1 MKSLIYFPV
10 TLLILS
16 AALPMAAQPLSATDA
31 VALIREFPAPA
42 DFSIA
47 CPGNTSG
54 DHATQYFRSSL
65 DKIEKAAL
73 ENQQYQMQF
82 YQKNPMGV
90 RPAATP
96 ASRVSAQQQASMD
109 AATSE
114 LAQKMLSDP
123 AFAQQFA
130 KMSEQEQQAYIT
142 KLLAENGIKPAAGKP
157 NVNTAPVP
165 GTDVEWA
172 EMCTAYTQTAMDM
185 NRWQAQID
193 LQQQYETKHQEV
205 RDWENAAIQKLPMI
219 SFGEYGHDHDPEQV
233 KAINKQAAA
242 KHRDLAA
249 AMLKEMTP
257 LFNNFRKDAQQRM
270 KPLNDA
276 FLKAGYGKNYDFGVF
291 YPTVLGAQVMMF
303 QEANMLINNEI
314 SMINE
319 VARWCDTDH
328 TD

>member
-1 MKSLIYFPV
+1 
-10 TLLILS
+10 
-16 AALPMAAQPLSATDA
+16 MAAQPLSATDA

-47 CPGNTSG
+47 CPGHTSG

-142 KLLAENGIKPAAGKP
+142 KLLAEKGIKPAAGKP

-205 RDWENAAIQKLPMI
+205 RDWESAAIQKLPMI

-249 AMLKEMTP
+249 AM
-257 LFNNFRKDAQQRM
+257 NARM
-270 KPLNDA
+270 
-276 FLKAGYGKNYDFGVF
+276 
-291 YPTVLGAQVMMF
+291 GALLSPFVH
-303 QEANMLINNEI
+303 A
-314 SMINE
+314 
-319 VARWCDTDH
+319 
-328 TD
+328 